1 MSFVSSLMVLFLWF
15 SVTSHRFHLQMAKV
29 ATIFSVY
36 LSCALIALYVY
47 TLFFL
52 YFILFYSVSLNMRVL
67 IIGMVRTILGSLCII
82 LSTFFLFTSS
92 LLLLLCVRA
101 CVRSFFPST
110 FSFGRSSFLVKKNN
124 NNYVSSIDFTTQ

>member
-52 YFILFYSVSLNMRVL
+52 YFYSVSLNMRVL